1 MYVPLNPPIYL
12 AAYGGCL
19 SGLGAAGRYLS
30 DPRPIDYELQA
41 ASADAFAQALD
52 AAWGSGG
59 YTNLDLSEIEQVAQ
73 SVWSGRSPPSTNLA
87 TQPGTYGTLARAVI
101 ALARAGTAR
110 VVSEGIDPN
119 AGGATVGPTGA
130 TGAAGPTGATGA
142 TGAAG
147 ATGATGTSSDE
158 TVGKVPFTF
167 SGGTML
173 LQALVPGN
181 LLDRAAILIET
192 PFDDPAASVTLGT
205 STLPGLVFAPGDV
218 DVTFPATYDDS
229 ALFPFNIPD
238 LLVLS
243 IHPGSSTQGSG
254 ILLYKLRS

>member
-1 MYVPLNPPIYL
+1 VYTPLNPPIYL
-12 AAYGGCL
+12 AAYSGCL
-19 SGLGAAGRYLS
+19 AGIGAAGRYLS

-52 AAWGSGG
+52 TAWGSGG
-59 YTNLDLSEIEQVAQ
+59 YTRLDLDDIEQIAQ

-101 ALARAGTAR
+101 ALARAGTER

-119 AGGATVGPTGA
+119 ATGGGGPTGA

-142 TGAAG
+142 AGVTG
-147 ATGATGTSSDE
+147 ATGATGASSDE

-167 SGGTML
+167 TGGTML

-181 LLDRAAILIET
+181 LLDRAAVLIET

-205 STLPGLVFAPGDV
+205 STAPGLVFAPGDI